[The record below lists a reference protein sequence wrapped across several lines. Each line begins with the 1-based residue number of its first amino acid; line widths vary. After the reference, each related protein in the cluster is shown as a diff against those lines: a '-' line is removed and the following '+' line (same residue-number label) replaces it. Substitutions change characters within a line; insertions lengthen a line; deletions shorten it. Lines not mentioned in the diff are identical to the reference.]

1 MKNKTF
7 FNLLLIFIFVSLTSQ
22 KMLRFTKPDK
32 DSFVPIDPNTLT
44 LIELKDGQRELYFSF
59 ENKFDDSDMVLN
71 VKKAKQYTTHLYIYD
86 SYDSI
91 QTDSEGEYINF
102 VEDLDLSEKLFFIKS
117 SNKTTYY
124 IIIKDLGGYST
135 KDYFSIYNEKD
146 LIELKEGEPFTINM
160 FLSQNSY
167 TLYFEGEI
175 NDTISLDLNINNTDL
190 SETIYIYLNDEL
202 IYLGERNKGTIIL
215 NEDKSLE
222 GTYTVC
228 ISSTDDEI
236 YTPIKSS
243 FVLYKEKLATTQIT
257 QLEPDKEVTLFYV
270 NSKAFNFYVD
280 IDDYELNEENVI
292 TCKFSHTAYMNK
304 LIEYCYAK
312 NMNFEGFDA
321 NKFISN
327 MPAREDD
334 NEAQFSRHSTINNV
348 YHLYYSRTKEP
359 EQGKRS
365 YLLVRCSMK
374 IDDDLYFDP
383 DTINVFLS
391 PKAITYDLSD
401 EKYLVNDYIKINEQ
415 INIDTF
421 VPQIFRIKIPINVEK
436 LSYVF
441 YTNSQIQ
448 TVYEDSMKDKDHTE
462 EELRLL
468 YVFSNNDLSENK
480 TLYIKIFGAQQEVN
494 FRAESTNSDIYYV
507 NGSGRPV
514 KTMSQQH
521 IYCGNS
527 FYYIGSYG
535 NLADN
540 SSFYLEEIYGKYNVY
555 YKNTITNKDDD
566 SILTNGDSKYL
577 IDGKTANLTNKFD
590 IVEFKCESPGYFNFH
605 LLKTYLTKSLTMYQR
620 QVTWVPQGKSYIY
633 PNAAEGQENIN
644 VEIYT
649 PLGKEVD
656 IYESNG
662 TVKYTINEDNK
673 YCQLQYKTSQDVP
686 LYYSL
691 YVKSDNTL
699 LSIKVTDSNL
709 YQVVESNH
717 SRIIGDNIL
726 FKLDNSQT
734 YKKVNIT
741 MKRVYYDYSYTMFR
755 GDINYAIDI
764 LSSGYDIIPIGEKP
778 IINIILSNPY
788 IKPYPM
794 KPDKEESPFYIMFHI
809 NDEQG
814 IQKDIYMNYTPV
826 DVYEPIPNSV
836 SNVIMVTKDKYQLE
850 IDKDLST
857 LSVLYQSCGNSLKEV
872 DIFCYDDVLYS
883 FYVTNKYNLGVFKNY
898 SIPQQVGPIF
908 EEEENI
914 TENYTGAIIGISLNE
929 LSQSDIDEFNN
940 KDYEITQNG
949 KTLKWDKVEG
959 VKEYTV
965 YVFDEQNENLKY
977 IHNPCYLDYIQ
988 KNNTTIDYLEFE
1000 NNSSYIA
1007 HYSAGTN
1014 NQLELKE
1021 NGTFITTVMAN
1032 LEGKFPMKLIY
1043 KEFYYNS
1050 SVVPHDDD
1058 DDESNALLIVLS
1070 IILPI
1075 ILIVLVVLVIFLSK
1089 KNKQRKL
1096 NSDDVDIV
1104 DDNRKTNFSA
1114 NLIND
1119 TRNTVASED
1128 K

>member
-1 MKNKTF
+1 MKNKIF
-7 FNLLLIFIFVSLTSQ
+7 FNLLLIFIFASLTSQ
-22 KMLRFTKPDK
+22 KKPRFTKPDK
-32 DSFVPIDPNTLT
+32 DSFVPIDPNSLT
-44 LIELKDGQRELYFSF
+44 LIELKEGQRELYFSF
-59 ENKFDDSDMVLN
+59 ENQFDDSDIVVN

-86 SYDSI
+86 SYESI
-91 QTDSEGEYINF
+91 ETDTEGEYINF
-102 VEDLDLSEKLFFIKS
+102 LEDLDLSEKLFYIKD

-124 IIIKDLGGYST
+124 IIIKDVGGYST

-146 LIELKEGEPFTINM
+146 LIELKEEEPFTINM
-160 FLSQNSY
+160 FLSQNLY

-175 NDTISLDLNINNTDL
+175 NDTISLDLNINNADF
-190 SETIYIYLNDEL
+190 SESIVILLNDEQ
-202 IYLGERNKGTIIL
+202 IYYGERNKGTIIL
-215 NEDKSLE
+215 NEDKTLE
-222 GTYTVC
+222 GTYTVY

-243 FVLYKEKLATTQIT
+243 FVLYKEKLGITQIT
-257 QLEPDKEVTLFYV
+257 QLEPDKEVKIFYV
-270 NSKAFNFYVD
+270 NSRAFNFYVD

-312 NMNFEGFDA
+312 NMNFEEFDA

-348 YHLYYSRTKEP
+348 YHLYYSRTKEEEP
-359 EQGKRS
+359 GKRS

-383 DTINVFLS
+383 DTISVFLS
-391 PKAITYDLSD
+391 PKALTYDLSD
-401 EKYLVNDYIKINEQ
+401 EKYLVDDYIKINEQ

-421 VPQIFRIKIPINVEK
+421 IPQICRIKIPINEEK

-448 TVYEDSMKDKDHTE
+448 TVYEDSMKDKDHKE

-468 YVFSNNDLSENK
+468 YVFSNNNLSENK
-480 TLYIKIFGAQQEVN
+480 TLYIKLFGAQQEVN

-507 NGSGRPV
+507 NGQGRPI
-514 KTMSQQH
+514 KAMSQQH
-521 IYCGNS
+521 LYCGNS

-540 SSFYLEEIYGKYNVY
+540 SSFYLEEIYGQYSVY

-566 SILTNGDSKYL
+566 SILTNGNSKYL
-577 IDGKTANLTNKFD
+577 IDGKTANLTKIFD

-633 PNAAEGQENIN
+633 PNANEGQENIN

-649 PLGKEVD
+649 PLGKGVD
-656 IYESNG
+656 IYDSNG
-662 TVKYTINEDNK
+662 TKYTINEDNK
-673 YCQLQYKTSQDVP
+673 YCQLQYKTAQDVP

-699 LSIKVTDSNL
+699 LSIKLTDSNL
-709 YQVVESNH
+709 YNVVESNH
-717 SRIIGDNIL
+717 SKIIDNNIL
-726 FKLDNSQT
+726 FKLDNSQN
-734 YKKVNIT
+734 YKNVNIT
-741 MKRVYYDYSYTMFR
+741 MRRVYYDYSYTMFR

-778 IINIILSNPY
+778 IINFILSNPY
-788 IKPYPM
+788 IKPYSM
-794 KPDKEESPFYIMFHI
+794 TPDKEESPFYIMFHI
-809 NDEQG
+809 NDDQG
-814 IQKDIYMNYTPV
+814 IQKGIYMEYSPV
-826 DVYEPIPNSV
+826 DEYEPIPNSV
-836 SNVIMVTKDKYQLE
+836 SNVIMVTKDKYKLE
-850 IDKDLST
+850 SDEEIPK

-872 DIFCYDDVLYS
+872 DIYSYDDVLYS

-940 KDYEITQNG
+940 KDFEITQDG
-949 KTLKWDKVEG
+949 KILKWDKIDG
-959 VKEYTV
+959 VKEYIV
-965 YVFDEQNENLKY
+965 YVFDEENEDLKY

-1021 NGTFITTVMAN
+1021 NGTFITTVMAD

-1050 SVVPHDDD
+1050 SVEPPDEDD
-1058 DDESNALLIVLS
+1058 DDESNALLIVIS

-1075 ILIVLVVLVIFLSK
+1075 ILIVLIVLVIFLRRK
-1089 KNKQRKL
+1089 KKQREI
-1096 NSDDVDIV
+1096 NIDDT

-1119 TRNTVASED
+1119 SRNTIKSED